1 MYTYIKNP
9 QQEQCGLQAYR
20 EDKAQD
26 GGGNECPNAM
36 RLGQN
41 NDNSQGHQH
50 GHPQQ
55 GRQMGLQG
63 T

>member
-1 MYTYIKNP
+1 MNTYIESS

-20 EDKAQD
+20 EDQPQY
-26 GGGNECPNAM
+26 GGGNKCSDAM

-41 NDNSQGHQH
+41 DDYSQGDKH
-50 GHPQQ
+50 GYPEQ